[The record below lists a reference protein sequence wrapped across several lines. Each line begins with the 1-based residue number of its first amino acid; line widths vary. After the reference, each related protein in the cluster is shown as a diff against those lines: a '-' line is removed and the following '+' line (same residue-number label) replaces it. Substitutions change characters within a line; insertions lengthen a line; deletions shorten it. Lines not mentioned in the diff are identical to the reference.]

1 MFTYATKITALCSQ
15 TGHLVSF
22 SGPLI
27 RAISRDDAQRW
38 CDNNGFGY
46 CIVEGVIVSVTQFDD
61 EGLIISQT
69 NYDRVIYN

>member
-1 MFTYATKITALCSQ
+1 MFTYTTRITALCSQ

-27 RAISRDDAQRW
+27 RAISRADAQRW
-38 CDNNGFGY
+38 CNNNGLGY
-46 CIVEGVIVSVTQFDD
+46 CVVGGVIVSQTEYDA
-61 EGLIISQT
+61 EGLIINQT